1 MLIKDFSM
9 KIEIISAVDFSFST
23 SAQGSLFGSIWKDV
37 FNSDER
43 LKVLVVS
50 EDGGQLVSAC
60 LVWDTQRKF
69 FRSLITPP
77 LMPNT
82 GWTWLAYYEK
92 SSTRISKE
100 KEILAAVV
108 SYLNSSVWDFWK
120 LDFPHEFK
128 DFQAAIWKGIQP
140 KQKYTYRLNLNSDWR
155 EDVDSK
161 LKNILKKKDSFN
173 FEVRPFSQEEFDNFS
188 STLFSKGVRHVEL
201 FKKVSTALHENI
213 YIVVGDEGKYKALC
227 LLMNGVA
234 YYIAATN
241 AKENNSLSACGLAHC
256 IVVAE
261 EKGAEIFDFEGS
273 MIPEVE
279 RFFRGFG
286 GELTPYFSLEKG
298 KGIFYRLRSFLKK

>member
-1 MLIKDFSM
+1 M
-9 KIEIISAVDFSFST
+9 KIEIVSAVDFSFST

-69 FRSLITPP
+69 YRSLITPP
-77 LMPNT
+77 LMPNV

-92 SSTRISKE
+92 SSRRISKE
-100 KEILAAVV
+100 KEVLAAVV
-108 SYLNSSVWDFWK
+108 SYLDSGVWDFWK

-155 EDVDSK
+155 EGVDSK
-161 LKNILKKKDSFN
+161 LKNILKKKDSFH
-173 FEVRPFSQEEFDNFS
+173 FEVRPFSTEEFDNFS
-188 STLFSKGVRHVEL
+188 VTLSSKGVKHVEL
-201 FKKVSTALHENI
+201 FKKVSTAVHENI
-213 YIVVGDEGKYKALC
+213 YIVIGDEGKYKALC

-234 YYIAATN
+234 YYLAAAN
-241 AKENNSLSACGLAHC
+241 AKENNALSACGLAYC
-256 IVVAE
+256 IGIAE

>member
-1 MLIKDFSM
+1 MKVEIVSAADFPF
-9 KIEIISAVDFSFST
+9 SA

-43 LKVLVVS
+43 LGVLVVS
-50 EDGGQLVSAC
+50 EDGGQAVSAC

-77 LMPNT
+77 LMPNV
-82 GWTWLAYYEK
+82 GWTWLAHFEK

-100 KEILAAVV
+100 KEVMAALVE
-108 SYLNSSVWDFWK
+108 YLSSGVWDYWK

-140 KQKYTYRLNLNSDWR
+140 KQKYTYRLNLLSDWR
-155 EDVDSK
+155 EGVDSK

-173 FEVRPFSQEEFDNFS
+173 FEVRPFSTEEFENFGVTLS
-188 STLFSKGVRHVEL
+188 SRGVKHFEL
-201 FKKVSTALHENI
+201 FKEVSTTLHENI

-241 AKENNSLSACGLAHC
+241 AKENNALSACGLAHC
-256 IVVAE
+256 ISVAE
-261 EKGAEIFDFEGS
+261 LRGAQVFDFEGS

-286 GELTPYFSLEKG
+286 GELTAYFSLEKG
-298 KGIFYRLRSFLKK
+298 KGIVYRLRRLLKK

>member
-1 MLIKDFSM
+1 M
-9 KIEIISAVDFSFST
+9 KIEIVSAVDFSFSS

-37 FNSDER
+37 FNCDER
-43 LKVLVVS
+43 LGVLIVS
-50 EDGGQLVSAC
+50 EDGGQPVSAC

-82 GWTWLAYYEK
+82 GWTWLSHYEK

-100 KEILAAVV
+100 KEVLAAVV
-108 SYLNSSVWDFWK
+108 SYLNSGVWDFWK

-140 KQKYTYRLNLNSDWR
+140 KQKYTYRLNLHSDWR
-155 EDVDSK
+155 EGVDSK

-173 FEVRPFSQEEFDNFS
+173 FEVRPFSMDEFGDFIAFLS
-188 STLFSKGVRHVEL
+188 SKGVKHAGL
-201 FKKVSTALHENI
+201 LQKVSTEFHQNI
-213 YIVVGDEGKYKALC
+213 YTVIGDGGKYKALC
-227 LLMNGVA
+227 LNMNGMA
-234 YYIAATN
+234 YYLAATN

-256 IVVAE
+256 IGVAQ
-261 EKGAEIFDFEGS
+261 EKGVEIFDFEGS

-286 GELTPYFSLEKG
+286 GDLTPYFSIEKG
-298 KGIFYRLRSFLKK
+298 KGIFYRLRRFLKK